1 MTLTFRVF
9 LALAAM
15 LVAGMAVQAGEPMW
29 SAEKRNHWAWKAP
42 VRRTAPDVKNATWV
56 RNPIDAF
63 ILAKLEA
70 KGLKP
75 AAPATREQLIRRV
88 TFDLIGLPPTPEEID
103 FFTKDS
109 AAPQVA
115 WEKVVDRLLAS
126 PHYGERWGRHWLDLA
141 RYAESN
147 GYEFDEPRSNAWR
160 YRDYVINAFNT
171 DKPYDRFIKEQLAGD
186 ELWPDEPQ
194 ALIATGFNLLGP
206 DMTDASSQP
215 QRRQNT
221 LDDMT
226 DTAGLAFLG
235 MTIGCARCHNH
246 KFEPISASDYFRLQ
260 AFFTPAEFRRDLTV
274 ADKAQRAAFDKQL
287 QAYQALTKVTQ
298 MKFDALESPIRAKLY
313 KNKLGKLSDD
323 DRLAHE
329 TPEDK
334 RTGAQK
340 EMVANTARRLV
351 VSAKEI
357 AAAMTKDQQ
366 AELTRLQ
373 QELKQYD
380 KQKPKALPTAM
391 ALAETGKAPKTF
403 ILRRGELK
411 NVGEEVFA
419 GWPTILSP
427 GLRVEPASIKA
438 PSMSTTGRRTA
449 LANWIASSEH
459 PLTARVMVNRLWQHH
474 FGRGIVATSSDFGVR
489 GERPT
494 HPDLLDWLASEFSS
508 PLPSGGEGPGV
519 RGWSLKHMHRLMLLS
534 STYQQSTTPNPQD
547 PDNRLFSR
555 MIRLRLEGE
564 IIRDSLLAVSGRL
577 NKKLAG
583 PSVLPP
589 LPLEAA
595 VSAKDWKASVDPA
608 DHVRRSVYIFARRNL
623 RFPFLEPF
631 DVPDS
636 NSSCPKREQS
646 TTATQA
652 LVLLNASDVTAA
664 AKALAARVEK
674 EAATEERVTLAY
686 RLTLGRTPSEVEGR
700 IARKFLQES
709 PLSEFCR
716 ALFNVNEFVYL
727 D

>member
-1 MTLTFRVF
+1 MRLPHLVC
-9 LALAAM
+9 LALLAM
-15 LVAGMAVQAGEPMW
+15 FFPGVAVRAGEPTW

-42 VRRTAPDVKNATWV
+42 TRATPPTVKNALWV
-56 RNPIDAF
+56 KNPIDAF
-63 ILAKLEA
+63 VLAKLEA

-103 FFTKDS
+103 SFVKDS
-109 AAPQVA
+109 SAPQAA

-147 GYEFDEPRSNAWR
+147 GYEFDEPRPNAWR
-160 YRDYVINAFNT
+160 YRDYVIDAFNA

-186 ELWPDEPQ
+186 ELWPDDPQ
-194 ALIATGFNLLGP
+194 AFIATGFNLLGP

-274 ADKAQRAAFDKQL
+274 ADKAQRASYDKQL

-298 MKFDALESPIRAKLY
+298 TKFDALELPIREKLY
-313 KNKLGKLSDD
+313 KNKLAKLSDD

-357 AAAMTKDQQ
+357 AAAMTKEQQ
-366 AELTRLQ
+366 TELANLL

-380 KQKPKALPTAM
+380 NQKPKALPTAM
-391 ALAETGKAPKTF
+391 ALAETGKSPKTF

-419 GWPTILSP
+419 GWPMILSP
-427 GLRVEPASIKA
+427 GLRVEPAAIKA

-474 FGRGIVATSSDFGVR
+474 FGRGIVATTSDFGVR

-494 HPDLLDWLASEFSS
+494 HLELLDWLAIEFGEPS
-508 PLPSGGEGPGV
+508 PV
-519 RGWSLKHMHRLMLLS
+519 RGRLSTPWSLKNMHRLMLLS
-534 STYQQSTTPNPQD
+534 FTYQQSTKLNPED

-555 MIRLRLEGE
+555 MNRLRLEGE

-577 NKKLAG
+577 SKKLSG

-589 LPLEAA
+589 LPAEAA

-674 EAATEERVTLAY
+674 DTAALEERVTLAY
-686 RLTLGRTPSEVEGR
+686 RLTLGRTPNDAERR
-700 IARKFLQES
+700 IAREFLQES